1 MLPLF
6 GGAPEYMLQAIQK
19 KQNEAM
25 RLVVKRKW
33 SERGTKL
40 MSTKELLKQCNY
52 LSVKQMVY
60 YHSVAMVHKTLKQQ
74 APVYLHDVLL
84 KAMTSG
90 VRHRYP
96 TRTSGKRVVA
106 EASLSVA
113 NTSFRW
119 RAGAQ
124 YAALPANIKEEQN
137 IKSFLIQLKRYT
149 IEQIEI

>member
-60 YHSVAMVHKTLKQQ
+60 YHSVAMVHKTLK
-74 APVYLHDVLL
+74 L
-84 KAMTSG
+84 
-90 VRHRYP
+90 
-96 TRTSGKRVVA
+96 
-106 EASLSVA
+106 SL
-113 NTSFRW
+113 
-119 RAGAQ
+119 
-124 YAALPANIKEEQN
+124 IH
-137 IKSFLIQLKRYT
+137 I
-149 IEQIEI
+149 